1 MFRKKPKL
9 VKGNVGF
16 DENPGTFHIVYER
29 KAQPDFGALEYAYES
44 LALPPMPPMG
54 PGVGWVSPMVEA
66 YPRKPQSYV
75 AETVLPAG
83 IPQTAGFVYGQP
95 MIGENGAPVIE
106 DMLFVMPDSMLAINQ
121 PFADTRWL

>member
-1 MFRKKPKL
+1 MFKRKPKL

-54 PGVGWVSPMVEA
+54 AGVGWSRPMVEA
-66 YPRKPQSYV
+66 YPRTDQLSV
-75 AETVLPAG
+75 AHTVLPAG
-83 IPQTAGFVYGQP
+83 IPQTAGFIYGQP
-95 MIGENGAPVIE
+95 MIDANGAPAIE
-106 DMLFVMPDSMLAINQ
+106 DMAFVVPDSVLAINQ
-121 PFADTRWL
+121 PFADTRHI